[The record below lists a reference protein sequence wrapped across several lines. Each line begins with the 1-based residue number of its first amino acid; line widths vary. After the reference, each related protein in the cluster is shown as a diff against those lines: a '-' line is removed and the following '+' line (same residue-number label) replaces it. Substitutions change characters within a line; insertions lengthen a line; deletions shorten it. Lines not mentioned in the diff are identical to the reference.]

1 MTLFEITITLL
12 IVGALLAAIARR
24 VQAPYPAF
32 LAVAGAALAMIP
44 GTPSLALS
52 PDLVLTLFVAPS
64 LLDAA
69 FDASPRDLR
78 DNWLPIA
85 GSAVAAVVLTVA
97 AVACAARWLRP
108 DMPWAVAV
116 VLGAIV
122 APPDASAAT
131 AVLRALRPP
140 HRVMVILEGE
150 SLFNDAMALLIY
162 RVALGVALGSWSG
175 WAETPLLALSLIG
188 GAVLGAVLGRVF
200 PPMIAR
206 IEDAPTSVIVQF
218 VSTFALWILASRLG
232 LSPTLTLLCFA
243 MEAARRAPV
252 HMDARLRI
260 QSYAVWD
267 VTIFV
272 LNVLAFILAGLQL
285 RPILAGLGGVDWREY
300 AIFGGSVLAVC
311 VLVRIVW
318 VMSYNTVIRW
328 KIRRFGTRPPRPMTL
343 PTIGTGLVISWCGM
357 RGVVTLATALA
368 VPDDPAAAFPF
379 RSIILFAAFM
389 VVLGTL
395 VVQGITLRP
404 LMLVLWL
411 PDDDQVGREVRH
423 ARRRAAEA
431 AMDALAHDA
440 SEQAIALREEYGARL
455 AGAEEPRHA
464 THRLRQ
470 HRILALRTE
479 RRVIVEL
486 RAAGEIGDDAFHAV
500 QEELDWAEMYVERTL
515 AHN

>member
-1 MTLFEITITLL
+1 MALFEITIALL
-12 IVGALLAAIARR
+12 MIGALLAAIARR
-24 VQAPYPAF
+24 LQAPYPAF
-32 LAVAGAALAMIP
+32 LAVAGAVLAMIP
-44 GTPSLALS
+44 GTPTLELS

-69 FDASPRDLR
+69 YDASPRDMR

-85 GSAVAAVVLTVA
+85 GSAVVAVVLTVA

-108 DMPWAVAV
+108 DMPWAAAV

-175 WAETPLLALSLIG
+175 WSETPSLALSLAG
-188 GAVLGAVLGRVF
+188 GAVLGIALGRAL
-200 PPMIAR
+200 PLLTAR
-206 IEDAPTSVIVQF
+206 IEDGPTAVIVQF
-218 VSTFALWILASRLG
+218 VNTFALWIVASRLE
-232 LSPTLTLLCFA
+232 LSPILTLLCFA
-243 MEAARRAPV
+243 MTIARRTPQRTN
-252 HMDARLRI
+252 ARLRI

-267 VTIFV
+267 VAVFV
-272 LNVLAFILAGLQL
+272 LNVLAFILMGLQL
-285 RPILAGLGGVDWREY
+285 RPILAALPREDWRSF
-300 AIFGGSVLAVC
+300 ATFGASVLAVC
-311 VLVRIVW
+311 VLVRVAW

-328 KIRRFGTRPPRPMTL
+328 KIRRFGTHLRRPMML
-343 PTIGTGLVISWCGM
+343 PTVGTGLLISWCGM

-368 VPDDPAAAFPF
+368 LPDGTASGFPF
-379 RSIILFAAFM
+379 RSLILFAAFT

-404 LMLVLWL
+404 LMRALRL

-431 AMDALAHDA
+431 AIAVLEHDA
-440 SEQAIALREEYGARL
+440 GEQAIALRAEYRRAPGWRRTTATGDAPASGAPCR
-455 AGAEEPRHA
+455 GAAHGAARH
-464 THRLRQ
+464 R
-470 HRILALRTE
+470 RTAPDRGD
-479 RRVIVEL
+479 RR
-486 RAAGEIGDDAFHAV
+486 RRFSCRRG
-500 QEELDWAEMYVERTL
+500 RT
-515 AHN
+515 

>member
-1 MTLFEITITLL
+1 MALFEITIALL
-12 IVGALLAAIARR
+12 IIGALLAALARKL
-24 VQAPYPAF
+24 QAPYPAF
-32 LAVAGAALAMIP
+32 LAVAGAVLASIP
-44 GTPSLALS
+44 GTPTLTLS
-52 PDLVLTLFVAPS
+52 PELVLTLFVAPS

-69 FDASPRDLR
+69 YDASPRDLR

-85 GSAVAAVVLTVA
+85 GSAVVAVVLTVA
-97 AVACAARWLRP
+97 AVAWAARWLRP
-108 DMPWAVAV
+108 DIPWAVAV

-122 APPDASAAT
+122 APPDAAAAT

-150 SLFNDAMALLIY
+150 SLFNDATALLIY
-162 RVALGVALGSWSG
+162 RVALAVALGSWSG
-175 WAETPLLALSLIG
+175 WIETPILALSLVG
-188 GAVLGAVLGRVF
+188 GAVLGGVLGRVW
-200 PPMIAR
+200 PPMIER

-232 LSPTLTLLCFA
+232 LSPILTLLCFA
-243 MEAARRAPV
+243 MGLARRSQ
-252 HMDARLRI
+252 MNARLRI

-285 RPILAGLGGVDWREY
+285 RPILAGLGGLDWQEY
-300 AIFGGSVLAVC
+300 ATFGAFVLAVC
-311 VLVRIVW
+311 VLVRIAW
-318 VMSYNTVIRW
+318 VMSYNTVVRW
-328 KIRRFGTRPPRPMTL
+328 KIRRFGTQLRRPMTL
-343 PTIGTGLVISWCGM
+343 PTVGTGLVISWCGM

-368 VPDDPAAAFPF
+368 LPEEFPF
-379 RSIILFAAFM
+379 RGLILFAAFA

-404 LMLVLWL
+404 LMGLLCL

-423 ARRRAAEA
+423 ARQRAAEA
-431 AMDALAHDA
+431 AIAALAQEA
-440 SEQAIALREEYGARL
+440 SGPAILLRQEYDARL
-455 AGAEEPRHA
+455 AGDAEPPQA
-464 THRLRQ
+464 TQLLRR

-486 RAAGEIGDDAFHAV
+486 RAAGEIGDDAYHTIE
-500 QEELDWAEMYVERTL
+500 EELDWAEMYVQRTL
-515 AHN
+515 AQG